1 MLIFCCIYLRR
12 KLTIQD
18 SFLAQVSPGPTAPKP
33 PFHTKTTSSP
43 GLWWYLERG
52 EHHVEPF
59 GNEGRHQTVPLPVL
73 NRKTVKFGVFRQHQ
87 VYSNSAFWRQRRVF
101 LGTWNKWELDWFMLI
116 KCSILNVKSPSLDTV
131 FNVSK
136 FLKFKISFRKV
147 WHRLMKKLLSK
158 LLAHTPYHKRILSNI
173 CTIVQYLI

>member
-1 MLIFCCIYLRR
+1 MFIFLLHLFATKIDESGFFFPLRWVQGPR
-12 KLTIQD
+12 RQNL
-18 SFLAQVSPGPTAPKP
+18 VSHKDDIIPRVVITV
-33 PFHTKTTSSP
+33 
-43 GLWWYLERG
+43 YLERG
-52 EHHVEPF
+52 EHHVEPL

-131 FNVSK
+131 FNVSS
-136 FLKFKISFRKV
+136 FLKFKISFR
-147 WHRLMKKLLSK
+147 
-158 LLAHTPYHKRILSNI
+158 
-173 CTIVQYLI
+173 